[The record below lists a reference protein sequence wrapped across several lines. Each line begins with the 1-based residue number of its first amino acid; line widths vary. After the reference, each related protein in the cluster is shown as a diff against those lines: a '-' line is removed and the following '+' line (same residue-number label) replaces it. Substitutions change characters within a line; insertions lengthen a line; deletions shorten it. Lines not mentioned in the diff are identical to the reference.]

1 MYDFKLLKPVSNV
14 VDVLGRIVICIAV
27 IAGVL
32 LIFSG
37 ETYNM
42 IIGAIALLCGG
53 ILGLLII
60 LISQLV
66 NLFLQIEEN
75 TRKQL

>member
-42 IIGAIALLCGG
+42 IIRAIALLGGG

>member
-1 MYDFKLLKPVSNV
+1 
-14 VDVLGRIVICIAV
+14 
-27 IAGVL
+27 
-32 LIFSG
+32 
-37 ETYNM
+37 M
-42 IIGAIALLCGG
+42 IIGAIALLGGG

>member
-14 VDVLGRIVICIAV
+14 IDVLGRIVICIAV

-42 IIGAIALLCGG
+42 IIGAIALLGGG

>member
-42 IIGAIALLCGG
+42 IIGAIALLGGG

>member
-1 MYDFKLLKPVSNV
+1 MYDFKLLKPVSNII
-14 VDVLGRIVICIAV
+14 DVLGRIVICIAV

-42 IIGAIALLCGG
+42 IIGAIALLGGG

>member
-42 IIGAIALLCGG
+42 IIGAIALLGGG
-53 ILGLLII
+53 IFGLLII

>member
-14 VDVLGRIVICIAV
+14 IDVLGRIVICIAV

-42 IIGAIALLCGG
+42 IIGAIALLGGG

-66 NLFLQIEEN
+66 NLSLQIEEN